1 MDKVALVTGS
11 SSGIGFETSL
21 ALARNGY
28 HTFATM
34 RNLGKDE
41 KIKQIIEKEDL
52 SIEILELDVDSEE
65 SVNRAIKTVS
75 EKKGR
80 IDVLVNNAGYGM
92 WGTVE
97 DVSIDEF
104 KEQFETNFFSII
116 RLIQKVAPIM
126 RKQNSGNIVNISSV
140 AGRIGFPVSPAYI
153 SSKFALEGL
162 SESLRFELIPFG
174 INLIIIEPGVIKTN
188 FFDSMKM
195 SEKSQQDSTYKE
207 ITDKVISGVKMM
219 AEMGTHPKEVANVVI
234 KTLGEEKPLPRYVI
248 GNDAMMFLEAKK
260 MKTDIEFENYLKKE
274 LYGELIDLD
283 SFMYDFFIFLV
294 VKLIYSFN

>member
-1 MDKVALVTGS
+1 MEKVALVTGS

-52 SIEILELDVDSEE
+52 SIEIVELDVDNEE
-65 SVNRAIKTVS
+65 SVNQAIKTIS
-75 EKKGR
+75 EKKDR

-97 DVSIDEF
+97 DVSLDEF
-104 KEQFETNFFSII
+104 KQQFETNFFSII

-126 RKQNSGNIVNISSV
+126 RKQGSGNIVNISSV

-162 SESLRFELIPFG
+162 SESLRFELMPFG
-174 INLIIIEPGVIKTN
+174 INVIIIEPGVIKTN
-188 FFDSMKM
+188 FFDSMKL

-219 AEMGTHPKEVANVVI
+219 AEMGTHPKDVADVVI

-274 LYGELIDLD
+274 LYGE
-283 SFMYDFFIFLV
+283 
-294 VKLIYSFN
+294 

>member
-1 MDKVALVTGS
+1 MDKIALVTGS

-21 ALARNGY
+21 ALARNGF

-34 RNLGKDE
+34 RDLSKDE
-41 KIKQIIEKEDL
+41 EIKQVIKKEDL

-104 KEQFETNFFSII
+104 KKQFETNFFSII

-126 RKQNSGNIVNISSV
+126 RKQGSGNIVNISSV

-162 SESLRFELIPFG
+162 SESLRFELMPFG
-174 INLIIIEPGVIKTN
+174 INVIIIEPGVIKTN

-195 SEKSQQDSTYKE
+195 SEKSQQNSTYKE

-274 LYGELIDLD
+274 LYGE
-283 SFMYDFFIFLV
+283 
-294 VKLIYSFN
+294 